1 MAVELGSAYINIV
14 PSMKGVTGKIKSGLS
29 GLDQV
34 GSTAGKSLGS
44 GVGKGLGSTTKG
56 LGSSA
61 GRAVG
66 SEFEDAVG
74 DSGERAS
81 SRLKSSFSFGA
92 VAGAVGALTTSVV
105 GSMGSLVSA
114 AAEASDAT
122 DKFKSTLDFAGLDTK
137 TIDAVTQRA
146 QDYADKTVYNLGDI
160 QNMTAQLAS
169 NGIKDY
175 SGLAEAAGNLNA
187 IAGGNAE
194 TFKSVGMVM
203 TQTAGAGKLTTE
215 NWNQLS
221 DAIPG
226 ASGKIQQALLDA
238 GAYTGNFRDAMADGE
253 ITAEEFNDAV
263 MKLGNEPVAVE
274 AAQSTQT
281 FEGMLGNLQATIE
294 GQLANAFTQLK
305 PIIGAAMDGIA
316 KAAEVVLP
324 KFVDGVKLAA
334 DGIQS
339 FGKFLQENK
348 SWVLPLTGA
357 LAGLAGSY
365 MAVSKA
371 FEIVDTVKAA
381 GGLMTMFKNTQ
392 LVTNATRIWAGV
404 TKAAA
409 AAQKIFNA
417 SLLTNPITWVV
428 AAIAAVVA
436 ALVLFFTKTET
447 GRKAWKSFTEA
458 LGKGWDWVVEKFKAG
473 IDWVNTNFGPTFE
486 SIKEKASGIWEGVT
500 EKVSA
505 AFGKIKEIISGAL
518 DFLKTGDTTDYAQAL
533 GMNRDSPIFTFLQGF
548 RDKLIAVKDFAVQ
561 AFQVMK
567 TNWET
572 FTVGFG
578 QFYQTWIAPVIG
590 FFQTAVQM
598 LGTVVSGAWD
608 IIKIG
613 FQALGQIISFVWTT
627 FISPIFELFKMGAM
641 LLGTVLTTVWNGA
654 VVGFQF
660 LGTIIST
667 VWTTVIQPV
676 WELIKLGA
684 QIMGQVLQFV
694 FQGII
699 VPAFQFIGT
708 MIQSVWTNIIQ
719 PVWEFIKAAAGLLA
733 DILTGNFS
741 NIGNRFRDMGQ
752 HISDIVHGVIQV
764 AMDLF
769 KAIVARVQA
778 AWEAFKTAV
787 SNIINIIGD
796 KIQEMVGKIS
806 DIPGKIR
813 NVFSN
818 ASQWLVDA
826 GSNIINGLWNGLQNA
841 WNNVASWLSDLPS
854 KIRNS
859 IGSISF
865 DIGGFFGRHANG
877 SYSQYVDGGIER
889 LERYANGGGKENH
902 TAQIARAGAWRIWAE
917 PETGGEAYIPLAP
930 AKRERSTAIAAKVA
944 DLFGYSLVD
953 KATGTPYRG
962 GYNGDLGPKDV
973 TAFANGG
980 ITGDDMVK
988 LAKGMSVNG
997 QRASGPLEGWTYENY
1012 PSDPNAWGDCSYTQ
1026 GKFSAFVAGVPIS
1039 GRHYATGTQAQW
1051 LSSHEF
1057 LRGRGGAGDYRVGF
1071 KNGGPGGGHTAG
1083 TLPNGVNV
1091 EMGGGR
1097 GNGQYGGPAAG
1108 AWDSYFD
1115 TFFYKPVVKK
1125 EWNDPKVGKLGDLTK
1140 DKSTTAV
1147 ELSDT
1152 ISTATEVAAPAEAK
1166 KLSPYEAAATTFA
1179 KEMGNRSIGEI
1190 GFDAVLDFFG
1200 TDAPLTRKLLFTPM
1214 DKLLGVEDKSTAA
1227 VGSPTTHK
1235 AKASAEAIN
1244 DAAVT
1249 SMTADELK
1257 KNPQLKDLK
1266 NPDVVKQDKVPSWG
1280 PEFFAREI
1288 ARKAKSMGLDKLAA
1302 KIGLATALVESGNP
1316 LKMWANNAVPESLK
1330 YRHDAVGSD
1339 YDSVGLFQQRD
1350 NGAWG
1355 TVKERMT
1362 PFDSAGMF
1370 FNVLRK
1376 FDYKSMDP
1384 GAAAQKVQVSAFPDR
1399 YSQQMSAAESLLART
1414 GVFDTGGILKKGH
1427 LALNLGGP
1435 ERILDAKMTTIFD
1448 EFVGIL
1454 PRFMSSFQ
1462 PFMQSMNVVAEEIYT
1477 AFKGGDFGYAELSK
1491 YLGDDMAH
1499 SVVDEAAWMGVA
1511 KQEIEAAWR
1520 GEDFGLAATSRYL
1533 GGNDDLAAAAL
1544 NGLETMGYQSEQ
1556 VINFFVDEDD
1566 LVRAGDIQKMIND
1579 GMDGVRAEL
1588 MGRRPKAA
1596 AMTRGGVM

>member
-1 MAVELGSAYINIV
+1 MAVELGNAYINIV

-44 GVGKGLGSTTKG
+44 GVGKGLGSSTKG
-56 LGSSA
+56 LGSST

-92 VAGAVGALTTSVV
+92 VAGGVAALTSTVV
-105 GSMGSLVSA
+105 GSMGDLVGA
-114 AAEASDAT
+114 AVEASDAT
-122 DKFKSTLDFAGLDTK
+122 DKFKATLDFAGLDTS
-137 TIDAVTQRA
+137 TIEATTKRA

-194 TFKSVGMVM
+194 TFQSVGMVM

-274 AAQSTQT
+274 AAKSTKT

-316 KAAEVVLP
+316 KAAEVALP
-324 KFVDGVKLAA
+324 LFVDGVKLAA
-334 DGIQS
+334 DGL
-339 FGKFLQENK
+339 KFLGEHK
-348 SWVLPLTGA
+348 GPVLGVVGA
-357 LAGLAGSY
+357 LGSLTAGMVAY
-365 MAVSKA
+365 NAVMKIQA
-371 FEIVDTVKAA
+371 MGGFVGMLTKMGAA
-381 GGLMTMFKNTQ
+381 MKGTAVAQTLLNTAMW
-392 LVTNATRIWAGV
+392 T
-404 TKAAA
+404 
-409 AAQKIFNA
+409 
-417 SLLTNPITWVV
+417 SPITWIV
-428 AAIAAVVA
+428 AGIAAVVA
-436 ALVLFFTKTET
+436 GLVLFFTKTET
-447 GRKAWKSFTEA
+447 GRKLWASFTEA
-458 LGKGWDWVVEKFKAG
+458 LAKGWDWVVEKFKAG
-473 IDWVNTNFGPTFE
+473 IEWVKTNFGPTFE
-486 SIKEKASGIWEGVT
+486 SIKEKAIGIWGSVA

-518 DFLKTGDTTDYAQAL
+518 EFVKTGDTTDYAAAL
-533 GMNRDSPIFTFLQGF
+533 GMNPDSPIFTFLQGF

-572 FTVGFG
+572 FSTGFG
-578 QFYQTWIAPVIG
+578 QFYQTWIAPILEALKVAFG
-590 FFQTAVQM
+590 VVKDVVVAVFQNGIVPAFQLV
-598 LGTVVSGAWD
+598 GTV
-608 IIKIG
+608 I
-613 FQALGQIISFVWTT
+613 
-627 FISPIFELFKMGAM
+627 
-641 LLGTVLTTVWNGA
+641 
-654 VVGFQF
+654 QF
-660 LGTIIST
+660 

-769 KAIVARVQA
+769 KAIVERVKA
-778 AWEAFKTAV
+778 AWEAFKQAV
-787 SNIINIIGD
+787 SNIINIIGA

-806 DIPGKIR
+806 DIPSKIR

-818 ASQWLVDA
+818 AGQWLLDA
-826 GSNIINGLWNGLQNA
+826 GSDIINGLWNGLQNA
-841 WNNVASWLSDLPS
+841 WNNVANWLSDLPS

-877 SYSQYVDGGIER
+877 SYSKYVDGGIDR

-930 AKRERSTAIAAKVA
+930 AKRKRSTAIAAKVA

-953 KATGTPYRG
+953 KITGTPYGG
-962 GYNGDLGPKDV
+962 GYNGDLGPQDV

-980 ITGDDMVK
+980 ITGEDMVK
-988 LAKGMSVNG
+988 LAKGMAVNG

-1051 LSSHEF
+1051 LSSHGF

-1140 DKSTTAV
+1140 DESTTAV

-1200 TDAPLTRKLLFTPM
+1200 KDAPLTRKLLFTPM

-1249 SMTADELK
+1249 SMTAEELK
-1257 KNPQLKDLK
+1257 KNPQLKNLE
-1266 NPDVVKQDKVPSWG
+1266 NPDVVKQENVPSWG

-1288 ARKAKSMGLDKLAA
+1288 ARKAKDMGLDKLAA

-1384 GAAAQKVQVSAFPDR
+1384 GAAAQKVQVSAFPDK
-1399 YSQQMSAAESLLART
+1399 YGKQMSAAESLLART

-1477 AFKGGDFGYAELSK
+1477 AFKGGDFGYAELAR

-1499 SVVDEAAWMGVA
+1499 KVVDEAAWMGAA